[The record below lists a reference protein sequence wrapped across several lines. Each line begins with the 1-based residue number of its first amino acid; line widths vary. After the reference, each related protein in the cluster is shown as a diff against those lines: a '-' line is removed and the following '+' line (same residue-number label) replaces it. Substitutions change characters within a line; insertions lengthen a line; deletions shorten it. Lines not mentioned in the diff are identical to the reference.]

1 MTSSG
6 VFTPLPERA
15 FFVDASIPHKR
26 CTYRHFSVFWGVGF
40 RLFPHKCY
48 KSDFSHVHKSDL
60 GHPSYKKIAKAKS
73 PRPLRHCSAMPPP
86 PKWEASLGSPFE
98 RLPPAGGRCRMSD
111 KGRMSCRAE
120 ARLRGHCQN
129 EPPCAERTTAHFF
142 IYPLASRCSSA
153 GVMPNSRL
161 YWAEKWLKLLYPS
174 CTATLLTVRLVVRS
188 SRRASSSFCWMT

>member
-40 RLFPHKCY
+40 RLFLHRCY
-48 KSDFSHVHKSDL
+48 KSDFFYVHKSDL
-60 GHPSYKKIAKAKS
+60 GHPSCQKPSQSRCRSPAHPPFVANATSPSGRRESFKGRAK
-73 PRPLRHCSAMPPP
+73 PWLPLRGSWHCAAMT
-86 PKWEASLGSPFE
+86 E
-98 RLPPAGGRCRMSD
+98 RA
-111 KGRMSCRAE
+111 
-120 ARLRGHCQN
+120 
-129 EPPCAERTTAHFF
+129 FF
-142 IYPLASRCSSA
+142 LYPLAFRCSSA

-188 SRRASSSFCWMT
+188 SRWASSSFCWMT

>member
-48 KSDFSHVHKSDL
+48 KSDFFHVHKSDL
-60 GHPSYKKIAKAKS
+60 GHPSSKKIAKAKS
-73 PRPLRHCSAMPPP
+73 PLSLAAARQLSQRESQALAPTPGKIPSGRREMSRERQREDGWHCAAMT
-86 PKWEASLGSPFE
+86 E
-98 RLPPAGGRCRMSD
+98 RA
-111 KGRMSCRAE
+111 
-120 ARLRGHCQN
+120 
-129 EPPCAERTTAHFF
+129 FF
-142 IYPLASRCSSA
+142 LYPLAFRCSSA

-188 SRRASSSFCWMT
+188 SRWASSSFCWMT

>member
-1 MTSSG
+1 MPAYHTNDVPTATFLSFG
-6 VFTPLPERA
+6 V
-15 FFVDASIPHKR
+15 
-26 CTYRHFSVFWGVGF
+26 SV
-40 RLFPHKCY
+40 
-48 KSDFSHVHKSDL
+48 SDFFRTSATNPTFPMYTSRIWGILLTKKL
-60 GHPSYKKIAKAKS
+60 KPSPS
-73 PRPLRHCSAMPPP
+73 PSLP

-98 RLPPAGGRCRMSD
+98 RLPPAGGRCRISD

-142 IYPLASRCSSA
+142 LYPLASRCSSA